1 MTSRDQVQHLLLVEP
16 QPDER
21 IRRGRQVLQRL
32 AALADHADRLVFRGE
47 QPLNNA
53 QEFGGAR
60 CGRDIERDQRPVPVA
75 GQAGGQLVEGL
86 VRDVPRRWPGLG

>member
-1 MTSRDQVQHLLLVEP
+1 M
-16 QPDER
+16 
-21 IRRGRQVLQRL
+21 LQCP
-32 AALADHADRLVFRGE
+32 AALADHPDRPVFGCH
-47 QPLNNA
+47 QPLNHA
-53 QEFGGAR
+53 QQFGGAR